1 MLGRTPS
8 RSEQVAAQLDVP
20 RGYASLDDVI
30 ADAPDVVHVCTPND
44 QHHPQAL
51 AVIRAGINVVCEK
64 PLAISAA
71 QAAELVDAADRAGV
85 VATVPFVY
93 RYHPVVREIRG
104 RIAAGELGRML
115 AVHGHYLQDWML
127 DEDASSWRVDAGAGG
142 VSRAF
147 ADIGSHWC
155 DLVEF
160 VTGEPFASVSAAT
173 DIVYPTRP
181 AASGPSFSGSPDP
194 DPVADAGQRAEVTTE
209 DTAVATFRT
218 ASGRIGNVVI
228 SQVAAGRKNRLW
240 FEVDGTLGSAAFDQS
255 SPSRRGS
262 ATSGA
267 PRSSS
272 ATRRS
277 ASRTNEGWPS
287 CRPATAGVPRRVRGL
302 RRRHLRGGPQRGRPV
317 GVARRAADV
326 RGRRPCGV
334 DHRGGHRQRGRRIV
348 AGDPVKLGMLTACL
362 PGWSLER
369 IAAFAAEQ
377 GYERLEVAVWPTPG
391 RGTSRRR
398 TCPSPPSPSPTPPRR
413 GRCSTGYG
421 LEISALAYYENNLH
435 HDTDHR
441 AAVKE
446 HLFHAVDDAA
456 AMLGVPSVGTFV
468 GRDNTLSVRDNMALG
483 DRVLPELVEYA
494 GERGVRL
501 IVENCV
507 MEGWHPDGYP
517 GNLAYS
523 PSSGTGSPDSGSA

>member
-1 MLGRTPS
+1 MVGTGMIAGVHARAARAAGAEVVGVLGRTPS

-20 RGYASLDDVI
+20 RGYASLDEVI

-71 QAAELVDAADRAGV
+71 QAAELVAAARDAGV

-104 RIAAGELGRML
+104 RIAAGELGRLL

-194 DPVADAGQRAEVTTE
+194 DPVADAGQRAAVTTE

-218 ASGRIGNVVI
+218 AGGRIGNVVI

-240 FEVDGTLGSAAFDQS
+240 FEVDGTLGSAAFDQEQPES
-255 SPSRRGS
+255 AWFGNERGAQIVVRNPSQGVPDQRRLAVVPSGHPQGYLDAFAAFVADTYAAVRGEAPEGLPTFADGARAASIIEAVVGS
-262 ATSGA
+262 ATDGA
-267 PRSSS
+267 
-272 ATRRS
+272 
-277 ASRTNEGWPS
+277 W
-287 CRPATAGVPRRVRGL
+287 RPIP
-302 RRRHLRGGPQRGRPV
+302 
-317 GVARRAADV
+317 
-326 RGRRPCGV
+326 
-334 DHRGGHRQRGRRIV
+334 
-348 AGDPVKLGMLTACL
+348 
-362 PGWSLER
+362 
-369 IAAFAAEQ
+369 
-377 GYERLEVAVWPTPG
+377 
-391 RGTSRRR
+391 
-398 TCPSPPSPSPTPPRR
+398 
-413 GRCSTGYG
+413 
-421 LEISALAYYENNLH
+421 
-435 HDTDHR
+435 
-441 AAVKE
+441 
-446 HLFHAVDDAA
+446 
-456 AMLGVPSVGTFV
+456 
-468 GRDNTLSVRDNMALG
+468 
-483 DRVLPELVEYA
+483 
-494 GERGVRL
+494 
-501 IVENCV
+501 
-507 MEGWHPDGYP
+507 
-517 GNLAYS
+517 
-523 PSSGTGSPDSGSA
+523 

>member
-1 MLGRTPS
+1 MSSGYGGRRIRVAVVGTGMIAGVHARAARAAGAEVVGVLGRTPQ

-71 QAAELVDAADRAGV
+71 QAAELVAAADDAGV

-93 RYHPVVREIRG
+93 RYHPVVREVRG
-104 RIAAGELGRML
+104 RIAAGELGRLL

-194 DPVADAGQRAEVTTE
+194 DPVADAGHRAEVTTE

-218 ASGRIGNVVI
+218 GAGRIGNVVI

-240 FEVDGTLGSAAFDQS
+240 FEVDGTLGSAAFDQEQPETAWFGNERGAQIVVRD
-255 SPSRRGS
+255 PSQ
-262 ATSGA
+262 
-267 PRSSS
+267 
-272 ATRRS
+272 
-277 ASRTNEGWPS
+277 
-287 CRPATAGVPRRVRGL
+287 GVPDQRRLAVVPAG
-302 RRRHLRGGPQRGRPV
+302 HPQGYL
-317 GVARRAADV
+317 D
-326 RGRRPCGV
+326 
-334 DHRGGHRQRGRRIV
+334 
-348 AGDPVKLGMLTACL
+348 
-362 PGWSLER
+362 
-369 IAAFAAEQ
+369 AFAAF
-377 GYERLEVAVWPTPG
+377 VADTYAAVRAEGDRSAWPEG
-391 RGTSRRR
+391 L
-398 TCPSPPSPSPTPPRR
+398 PTFAD
-413 GRCSTGYG
+413 G
-421 LEISALAYYENNLH
+421 A
-435 HDTDHR
+435 R
-441 AAVKE
+441 AASVIE
-446 HLFHAVDDAA
+446 AVVASAA
-456 AMLGVPSVGTFV
+456 DGTW
-468 GRDNTLSVRDNMALG
+468 R
-483 DRVLPELVEYA
+483 P
-494 GERGVRL
+494 
-501 IVENCV
+501 I
-507 MEGWHPDGYP
+507 P
-517 GNLAYS
+517 
-523 PSSGTGSPDSGSA
+523 

>member
-1 MLGRTPS
+1 MSSGYGGRRIRVAVVGTGMIAGVHARAARAAGAEVVGVLGRTPS

-181 AASGPSFSGSPDP
+181 SASGPSFSGSPDP

-240 FEVDGTLGSAAFDQS
+240 FEVDGTLGSAAFDQEQPES
-255 SPSRRGS
+255 AWFGNERGAQVVVRDPSLGFPDQRRLAVVPAGHPQGYLDAFGAFVADTYAAVRSEGDRSAWPDGLPTFADGARAASIIEAVIGS
-262 ATSGA
+262 AADGS
-267 PRSSS
+267 
-272 ATRRS
+272 
-277 ASRTNEGWPS
+277 W
-287 CRPATAGVPRRVRGL
+287 RGI
-302 RRRHLRGGPQRGRPV
+302 R
-317 GVARRAADV
+317 
-326 RGRRPCGV
+326 
-334 DHRGGHRQRGRRIV
+334 
-348 AGDPVKLGMLTACL
+348 
-362 PGWSLER
+362 
-369 IAAFAAEQ
+369 
-377 GYERLEVAVWPTPG
+377 
-391 RGTSRRR
+391 
-398 TCPSPPSPSPTPPRR
+398 
-413 GRCSTGYG
+413 
-421 LEISALAYYENNLH
+421 
-435 HDTDHR
+435 
-441 AAVKE
+441 
-446 HLFHAVDDAA
+446 
-456 AMLGVPSVGTFV
+456 
-468 GRDNTLSVRDNMALG
+468 
-483 DRVLPELVEYA
+483 
-494 GERGVRL
+494 
-501 IVENCV
+501 
-507 MEGWHPDGYP
+507 
-517 GNLAYS
+517 
-523 PSSGTGSPDSGSA
+523 